1 MAPTFKRPNIL
12 ARWAR
17 DIPGTELYELIV
29 FDDLTVVSAAGRYS
43 HGGGSMADSWAGFMA
58 GGLDKIVLATIG
70 EPALMEAKDFVRV
83 RMVGNL

>member
-1 MAPTFKRPNIL
+1 M
-12 ARWAR
+12 
-17 DIPGTELYELIV
+17 YELIV

-70 EPALMEAKDFVRV
+70 EPALVAAKNFVRA
-83 RMVGNL
+83 RMAGSL